1 MRDQS
6 FFGSLHGVDAAIVS
20 RFARSRSELH
30 GFRSCMAE
38 VRCQPSVCKHDLS
51 TCRLEEVTVRTADAA
66 QPAAAATVEMG

>member
-6 FFGSLHGVDAAIVS
+6 FFGSLPGADAAIVS
-20 RFARSRSELH
+20 RFARSELH